1 MRRKRQS
8 NRKSMLFIM
17 FVMIMLV
24 GVGFVQISTSY
35 MENQEREAE
44 VAALL
49 EDIEREKLI
58 QLELL
63 KTKDEMKTRAFIEDM
78 ARDKFGLIYP
88 DETIIDTSEA
98 D

>member
-35 MENQEREAE
+35 MENQEREGE